1 MTFPLL
7 FIILTLTFT
16 HIQNTD
22 GFRILQNN
30 IFRREKQPK
39 IFMTNEL
46 VDIANQLLNQNIIT
60 GDEWTF
66 LDLTTNIHS
75 NNVVFASIFTNKNA
89 IAVIDRKYSTEIT
102 KDNIHII
109 YTLPYLTDQ
118 IIELLKSNQIVF
130 DINNVYSSKNTNI
143 FYVVCDTLFS
153 FLKFFGLYITVLTL
167 ISILTNKMFH
177 TESSQTRHITQGG
190 NTSNPL
196 TKIFNR
202 IMGRKTSLIDNDI
215 MNLTYDDVAGCEE
228 AKYELTEI
236 VEFLKNPY
244 KFDRVGAVIPT
255 GILLEGPPGTG
266 KTLLARATAGEANV
280 SFISASGS
288 DFVEVFV
295 GVGASRVRDLFEK
308 ARKKSPCIIFI
319 DEIDTIGRQ
328 RSGGYGGN
336 DERDQTLNQL
346 LTTMD
351 GFTKNSGVIV
361 MAATN
366 RADILD
372 NALTRPG
379 RFDRKVK
386 IALPDKIGREQILQI
401 HLKNKYLHSTTNL
414 DIIYD
419 LTSGFSGADLSNL
432 ANEAA
437 ILSVRY
443 NEYTITDKCL
453 MDAYEKITIGL
464 PKVND
469 TREKNILKMIAY
481 HEAGHTLLAMI
492 FKDMFDVRKVTINAN
507 NNGAGGYT
515 LFTPKE
521 KYVGFPTKKFML
533 AKIMVALGG
542 RAAEVLL
549 YRKNTSDVS
558 ETCTNL
564 SELINYND
572 KDIFTD
578 IDDLYI
584 TSGAS
589 NDLLQANKIARQ
601 YVELLGLGDTIG
613 TYNPSTPSC
622 PYDNS
627 VLLSDASKRKI
638 DKEIQHMINHA
649 FERTINIL
657 EQNEDSLDKL
667 SELLLEKKTISS
679 DELYKNI
686 HMKYVIWA

>member
-1 MTFPLL
+1 
-7 FIILTLTFT
+7 
-16 HIQNTD
+16 
-22 GFRILQNN
+22 
-30 IFRREKQPK
+30 
-39 IFMTNEL
+39 
-46 VDIANQLLNQNIIT
+46 
-60 GDEWTF
+60 
-66 LDLTTNIHS
+66 
-75 NNVVFASIFTNKNA
+75 
-89 IAVIDRKYSTEIT
+89 
-102 KDNIHII
+102 
-109 YTLPYLTDQ
+109 
-118 IIELLKSNQIVF
+118 
-130 DINNVYSSKNTNI
+130 
-143 FYVVCDTLFS
+143 
-153 FLKFFGLYITVLTL
+153 
-167 ISILTNKMFH
+167 MFH

-308 ARKKSPCIIFI
+308 ARKNSPCIIFI

-414 DIIYD
+414 DFY
-419 LTSGFSGADLSNL
+419 L
-432 ANEAA
+432 
-437 ILSVRY
+437 
-443 NEYTITDKCL
+443 
-453 MDAYEKITIGL
+453 
-464 PKVND
+464 
-469 TREKNILKMIAY
+469 
-481 HEAGHTLLAMI
+481 
-492 FKDMFDVRKVTINAN
+492 
-507 NNGAGGYT
+507 
-515 LFTPKE
+515 
-521 KYVGFPTKKFML
+521 
-533 AKIMVALGG
+533 
-542 RAAEVLL
+542 
-549 YRKNTSDVS
+549 
-558 ETCTNL
+558 
-564 SELINYND
+564 
-572 KDIFTD
+572 
-578 IDDLYI
+578 
-584 TSGAS
+584 
-589 NDLLQANKIARQ
+589 
-601 YVELLGLGDTIG
+601 
-613 TYNPSTPSC
+613 
-622 PYDNS
+622 
-627 VLLSDASKRKI
+627 
-638 DKEIQHMINHA
+638 
-649 FERTINIL
+649 
-657 EQNEDSLDKL
+657 
-667 SELLLEKKTISS
+667 
-679 DELYKNI
+679 
-686 HMKYVIWA
+686 